1 MLILWHAFMFHELVK
16 FFPLFLF
23 CSVASTSCI
32 IVCTEL

>member
-1 MLILWHAFMFHELVK
+1 MFHEPVK

-23 CSVASTSCI
+23 CSMASTSII